1 MRKSIILSLFL
12 SLMCFSILEAQ
23 TKPDPKYDMPENC
36 WRWEYMM
43 PDDLLKAIEKVP
55 VAYLVVSPL
64 EWHAEAMAFGT
75 DPIIGTAIA
84 EKAWRETGGVLIPT
98 IYAGTETEYH
108 DFTETG
114 YTPFWGM
121 EWNTREHNPGSLY
134 ISPITLELL
143 MREML
148 SFIEEEGFK
157 FCVVVTGHGAIEH
170 LRVLSEIEQQFDSR
184 PMKVLFRNNMVKME
198 RPEDIS
204 FPGSGG
210 HADFAEASVLG
221 AVDPDLVDKEK
232 FGKSER
238 DLKVKIDQKNVD
250 KIDYAK
256 GQRSIDFRANRIIE
270 TVKAEL
276 AAFELK
282 QTK

>member
-1 MRKSIILSLFL
+1 MYSSGLL
-12 SLMCFSILEAQ
+12 AQ
-23 TKPDPKYDMPENC
+23 IKVDPKYDMPDNC
-36 WRWEYMM
+36 WRWEYMV
-43 PDDLLKAIEKVP
+43 PADLLEAVEKVP

-98 IYAGTETEYH
+98 IYVGTETEYH
-108 DFTETG
+108 DFTSTG

-134 ISPITLELL
+134 ISPITLELM

-170 LRVLSEIEQQFDSR
+170 LRVLSELEQQSEGK
-184 PMKVLFRNNMVKME
+184 PMKVLFRNNLVKIE
-198 RPEDIS
+198 RPDDIN

-221 AVDPDLVDKEK
+221 AVDPNLVDKDK
-232 FGKSER
+232 FGQSEKDR
-238 DLKVKIDQKNVD
+238 KVDIKHENVD
-250 KIDYAK
+250 KIDFDK
-256 GQRSIDFRANRIIE
+256 GQKSIDYRANRIIE

-276 AAFELK
+276 AALDIK